1 MSQWIDGVHH
11 IALKPTAEQY
21 EKTVEFYTQ
30 LLGFEVK
37 KSWGDP
43 QRPCLM
49 VSCGDN
55 SCLEIIPEK
64 EMSQK
69 GGASTTWP
77 WPPTR
82 WTRPS
87 PGCGRPA
94 TRLPSSPRHGAGRQ
108 PHPHRLLLAHERVHR
123 AVLGEVRWGS
133 AASEHQRHGRA
144 GPHPAGGA
152 ASAALR
158 GVLHLPGRGPQAYL
172 PAAG

>member
-55 SCLEIIPEK
+55 SCMEILNGE
-64 EMSQK
+64 ESAAK
-69 GGASTTWP
+69 GGALDHIAF
-77 WPPTR
+77 
-82 WTRPS
+82 
-87 PGCGRPA
+87 A
-94 TRLPSSPRHGAGRQ
+94 TSRVDELV
-108 PHPHRLLLAHERVHR
+108 ERVR
-123 AVLGEVRWGS
+123 QAGYEIAVEPKGGEVAGSPIRLAFCWG
-133 AASEHQRHGRA
+133 
-144 GPHPAGGA
+144 PMGG
-152 ASAALR
+152 
-158 GVLHLPGRGPQAYL
+158 
-172 PAAG
+172 

>member
-55 SCLEIIPEK
+55 SCMEILNGEEPGA
-64 EMSQK
+64 Q
-69 GGASTTWP
+69 GGGLGHNPFST
-77 WPPTR
+77 
-82 WTRPS
+82 S
-87 PGCGRPA
+87 PGDE
-94 TRLPSSPRHGAGRQ
+94 LV
-108 PHPHRLLLAHERVHR
+108 ERVR
-123 AVLGEVRWGS
+123 QAGYEIAVEPKDVELAGSPIRIAFCWGPMGEYIEFFW
-133 AASEHQRHGRA
+133 EK
-144 GPHPAGGA
+144 
-152 ASAALR
+152 
-158 GVLHLPGRGPQAYL
+158 
-172 PAAG
+172 

>member
-55 SCLEIIPEK
+55 SCMEILNGEEPAAKGRALEHNGFATRRGEGV
-64 EMSQK
+64 
-69 GGASTTWP
+69 GG
-77 WPPTR
+77 
-82 WTRPS
+82 
-87 PGCGRPA
+87 GVRPA
-94 TRLPSSPRHGAGRQ
+94 GDGMAVEPKDVELAGSPIRIAFCWG
-108 PHPHRLLLAHERVHR
+108 PM
-123 AVLGEVRWGS
+123 GEYIEFFW
-133 AASEHQRHGRA
+133 EK
-144 GPHPAGGA
+144 
-152 ASAALR
+152 
-158 GVLHLPGRGPQAYL
+158 
-172 PAAG
+172 

>member
-55 SCLEIIPEK
+55 SCMEILNGEEPAA
-64 EMSQK
+64 K
-69 GGASTTWP
+69 GGVLDHIAF
-77 WPPTR
+77 
-82 WTRPS
+82 
-87 PGCGRPA
+87 A
-94 TRLPSSPRHGAGRQ
+94 TSRVDELV
-108 PHPHRLLLAHERVHR
+108 ERVR
-123 AVLGEVRWGS
+123 QAGYEIAVEPKDVELAGSPIHIAFCWGPMGEYIEFFW
-133 AASEHQRHGRA
+133 EK
-144 GPHPAGGA
+144 
-152 ASAALR
+152 
-158 GVLHLPGRGPQAYL
+158 
-172 PAAG
+172 

>member
-55 SCLEIIPEK
+55 SCMEILNGEEPAA
-64 EMSQK
+64 K
-69 GGASTTWP
+69 GGALDHIAF
-77 WPPTR
+77 
-82 WTRPS
+82 
-87 PGCGRPA
+87 A
-94 TRLPSSPRHGAGRQ
+94 TSRG
-108 PHPHRLLLAHERVHR
+108 
-123 AVLGEVRWGS
+123 
-133 AASEHQRHGRA
+133 GRA
-144 GPHPAGGA
+144 GGA
-152 ASAALR
+152 CP
-158 GVLHLPGRGPQAYL
+158 PGRV
-172 PAAG
+172 